1 VREETVYL
9 SGSLVPRSQARVSA
23 FDHGF
28 LYGYALFETMR
39 AYNGR
44 IFLLERHIR
53 RLRDSAATI
62 GLTSCLAGI
71 DLDKACND
79 TLKANNLRDARLR
92 LTVSRGEAGPFPG
105 SDTDATP
112 TVLVTTTSY
121 RGLSDQKYCQ
131 GFQVGISSFRRCHQS
146 SLSRLKSANYL
157 VSVLAKREMEVA
169 GLDESLLLNGRDLIA
184 EGSISNVFFVSQSNL
199 VTPPLESG
207 ILPGITR
214 KVVLELATVLKIN
227 TSEINIQA
235 ADLTIF
241 DEAFLTNSAM
251 EIMPLVTVRDSSR
264 KIVTI
269 GSGKPGAVTQRLMT
283 AYREM
288 VTRETQG

>member
-1 VREETVYL
+1 
-9 SGSLVPRSQARVSA
+9 
-23 FDHGF
+23 
-28 LYGYALFETMR
+28 
-39 AYNGR
+39 
-44 IFLLERHIR
+44 
-53 RLRDSAATI
+53 
-62 GLTSCLAGI
+62 
-71 DLDKACND
+71 
-79 TLKANNLRDARLR
+79 
-92 LTVSRGEAGPFPG
+92 
-105 SDTDATP
+105 
-112 TVLVTTTSY
+112 
-121 RGLSDQKYCQ
+121 
-131 GFQVGISSFRRCHQS
+131 
-146 SLSRLKSANYL
+146 
-157 VSVLAKREMEVA
+157 MEVV

>member
-1 VREETVYL
+1 
-9 SGSLVPRSQARVSA
+9 VPRSQARVSA

-92 LTVSRGEAGPFPG
+92 LTVSRGEAGSFPG

-146 SLSRLKSANYL
+146 PLSRLKSANYL
-157 VSVLAKREMEVA
+157 VSVLAKREMEMA

-214 KVVLELATVLKIN
+214 KVVLELATALKIN

-269 GSGKPGAVTQRLMT
+269 GSGKPGAVTKRLMT